1 MLRSQYFCVSCTW
14 QKVGEDQTRR
24 PLALRAPLEEP
35 KSVAWQTRLRN
46 TKDDTWSTVAVAA
59 ADAALVQLLTVS
71 GARRV
76 REAAALPSGLSVDV
90 FQLQSSKL
98 GAFLLQACSDRVSV
112 GKIVLEEVEMLAL
125 LPKQ

>member
-1 MLRSQYFCVSCTW
+1 
-14 QKVGEDQTRR
+14 
-24 PLALRAPLEEP
+24 
-35 KSVAWQTRLRN
+35 
-46 TKDDTWSTVAVAA
+46 
-59 ADAALVQLLTVS
+59 VQLLTVS

-112 GKIVLEEVEMLAL
+112 GKIVLEDVEMLAL